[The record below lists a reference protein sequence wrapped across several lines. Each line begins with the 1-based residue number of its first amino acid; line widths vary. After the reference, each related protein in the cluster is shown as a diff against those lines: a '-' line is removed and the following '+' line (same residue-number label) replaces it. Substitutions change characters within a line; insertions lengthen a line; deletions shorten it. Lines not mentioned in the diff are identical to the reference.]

1 MTDIAEGGSEFRRY
15 TMKRKVAAVGLAIM
29 LAIGVLTGCGPS
41 ENKSETQKND
51 VQSETTEVTDTQ
63 SEAEKTTVTLT
74 DNVGREVEL
83 SVPVDKAVCAL
94 RYNNELIRACGAI
107 DHIISVDMNTAQD
120 REYWGMFNPEQVI
133 GKSQKEL
140 DYEKIVELNPEVV
153 ILPANGVYEEA
164 ASKLE
169 PFGIKVFVI
178 SGYETAD
185 FKNQTENIGKLFGVE
200 ERAKEFYDYFNGK
213 LEYIETQLKDVTKKK
228 VYFET
233 TGALKTVLQG
243 DPMFDMVA
251 YAQVENIFAVDNE
264 NISSSE
270 VDSEEVIER
279 NPDAV
284 IKLVTPA
291 EALSGT
297 GLYTPPTKE
306 EFKAAY
312 DDIVSRAGW
321 DSIQAVQDDAI
332 YFMTQFSHGGASK
345 LVGTCYIAKM
355 LYPDELPE
363 LNPDEVFRA
372 WMEDFQGFKNVDGH
386 FFCGKVLHES

>member
-1 MTDIAEGGSEFRRY
+1 
-15 TMKRKVAAVGLAIM
+15 MKRKAAAVGLAIM
-29 LAIGVLTGCGPS
+29 LAFSVLTGCAASGNS
-41 ENKSETQKND
+41 TESKKND
-51 VQSETTEVTDTQ
+51 AQSETTEMTDTQSETAEVTDTQ

-74 DNVGREVEL
+74 DNAGREVEL
-83 SVPVDKAVCAL
+83 SVPVDRAVCAL

-140 DYEKIVELNPEVV
+140 DYEKIVELNPELV

-185 FKNQTENIGKLFGVE
+185 FKNQTENIGKIFGVE
-200 ERAKEFYDYFNGK
+200 EEAKEFYDYFNGK
-213 LEYIETQLKDVTKKK
+213 LEYIKTQLKDVPKKK

-233 TGALKTVLQG
+233 TGTLKTVLQG

-251 YAQVENIFAVDNE
+251 YAQVENIFAVNNE

-279 NPDAV
+279 NPDAI

-306 EFKAAY
+306 EFKTAY
-312 DDIVSRAGW
+312 DEIVSRAGW

-355 LYPDELPE
+355 LYPDELSE

-386 FFCGKVLHES
+386 FFSGKDFHE

>member
-1 MTDIAEGGSEFRRY
+1 
-15 TMKRKVAAVGLAIM
+15 MKRKVAAVGLAIM
-29 LAIGVLTGCGPS
+29 LAFGVLTGCAASGTS
-41 ENKSETQKND
+41 TESKKND
-51 VQSETTEVTDTQ
+51 AQSETTEEMDTQLETTQVSDAQ
-63 SEAEKTTVTLT
+63 SEAEETTVTLT
-74 DNVGREVEL
+74 DNAGREVEL

-120 REYWGMFNPEQVI
+120 REYWGMFDPDQVI

-140 DYEKIVELNPEVV
+140 DYEKIVELNPELV
-153 ILPANGVYEEA
+153 ILPANGTYEEA

-185 FKNQTENIGKLFGVE
+185 FKNQTENIGKIFGVE
-200 ERAKEFYDYFNGK
+200 EQAKEFYDYFNGK
-213 LEYIETQLKDVTKKK
+213 LEYIKMQLKDVPKKK

-233 TGALKTVLQG
+233 KGELKTVLQG
-243 DPMFDMVA
+243 DPMFDMVE
-251 YAQVENIFAVDNE
+251 YAQVENIFAVNNE

-270 VDSEEVIER
+270 VDPEEVIER
-279 NPDAV
+279 NPDAIIKV
-284 IKLVTPA
+284 ITPA

-312 DDIVSRAGW
+312 DEIVNRAGW
-321 DSIQAVQDDAI
+321 DSIQAVEDDAI

-355 LYPDELPE
+355 LYPEELPE
-363 LNPDEVFRA
+363 LDPNEVFRA
-372 WMEDFQGFKNVDGH
+372 WLEEFQGFKSVEGH
-386 FFCGKVLHES
+386 FVSGKDLH